1 MGRYQLEEFAPCM
14 ILLEKQQRGRREN
27 EKGEAQWQPP
37 IELKAPAQS
46 IELAVRRVCLP
57 AAHAGAGMS
66 VSPSDELTVGW
77 LRKAATVGLI
87 PLGF

>member
-1 MGRYQLEEFAPCM
+1 M
-14 ILLEKQQRGRREN
+14 ILLPKSAIARLPRL
-27 EKGEAQWQPP
+27 K
-37 IELKAPAQS
+37 IELKALAQS

-87 PLGF
+87 PLGFEGVGFRV